1 MLLMLTVVLMTIP
14 SQSSGS
20 SAAPIE
26 CGSKSNCAGTNGDD
40 IIIGGNK
47 SKDLVIVGHDG
58 NDIINASA
66 GDDDLCGGNGND
78 QLNGEDG
85 NDRLVG
91 DSFLCKA
98 EVGPGSAPGM
108 DNIMGGAGND
118 ILIHGNANGN
128 YDDSDGKR
136 DLIDCG
142 PGDDTAMLNIS
153 IDHDEAVNCE
163 HINPK

>member
-1 MLLMLTVVLMTIP
+1 MLTVVLMVIP
-14 SQSSGS
+14 SQSSGW

-66 GDDDLCGGNGND
+66 GADDVCGGNGND
-78 QLNGEDG
+78 QINGEDG

-98 EVGPGSAPGM
+98 EVDPGSAPGM
-108 DNIMGGAGND
+108 DNIMGGRR
-118 ILIHGNANGN
+118 
-128 YDDSDGKR
+128 Y
-136 DLIDCG
+136 
-142 PGDDTAMLNIS
+142 
-153 IDHDEAVNCE
+153 
-163 HINPK
+163 

>member
-1 MLLMLTVVLMTIP
+1 MLTVVLMIIP

-66 GDDDLCGGNGND
+66 GDDDLCGGNSND
-78 QLNGEDG
+78 QINGEDG

-91 DSFLCKA
+91 DSFLCRA

-142 PGDDTAMLNIS
+142 PGDDTVMLNIS